1 MALSA
6 TPRAEAAGTADAV
19 AAAADEVAAWLGR
32 LDAALAANDFS
43 RAVIGDLFDP
53 QAFWRDLSAFTWNI
67 VTMEGAG
74 EIRAMLEGRARQ
86 VGAGAWALLDAR
98 AGDDY
103 LRVRSPTPSAEELQA
118 MELQPLAMKA
128 MGEGAISMDVLRQ
141 VFGAREDADFDEAGA
156 KQLLSDAIREK
167 SIPSAGLIEFETDV
181 GRAKGYVRL
190 KGGKCVTLLTVLQEL
205 KGHEEATGIE
215 RPRGTDQ

>member
-1 MALSA
+1 M
-6 TPRAEAAGTADAV
+6 
-19 AAAADEVAAWLGR
+19 
-32 LDAALAANDFS
+32 
-43 RAVIGDLFDP
+43 
-53 QAFWRDLSAFTWNI
+53 
-67 VTMEGAG
+67 
-74 EIRAMLEGRARQ
+74 
-86 VGAGAWALLDAR
+86 
-98 AGDDY
+98 
-103 LRVRSPTPSAEELQA
+103 
-118 MELQPLAMKA
+118 
-128 MGEGAISMDVLRQ
+128 
-141 VFGAREDADFDEAGA
+141 FGAREDADFDEAGA